1 MRNSNFSDALNHYN
15 RAVELDGR
23 NAVYFCNRAAAYM
36 KLEQLEE
43 ALRDCQIAVQLQ
55 PQYARAFGR
64 MGVAY
69 SSRNQHIEAI
79 MCYRKALTLEP
90 ENDSYITNLRYSQ
103 RMLGE
108 EATATMAQEPSGT
121 GLQGGFENLIRNPN
135 LINMAS
141 QMLQDPSMNQL
152 IQNLMG
158 GLTGG
163 APPPPP
169 GQGGPG
175 TGGGAGGQPPQGGNP
190 LESLMQVGEA
200 IANTLRANNPDLAS
214 QLGVGGRRNGPN
226 SQNDGDNNDPSAPS
240 S

>member
-121 GLQGGFENLIRNPN
+121 GFQGGFENLIRNPN